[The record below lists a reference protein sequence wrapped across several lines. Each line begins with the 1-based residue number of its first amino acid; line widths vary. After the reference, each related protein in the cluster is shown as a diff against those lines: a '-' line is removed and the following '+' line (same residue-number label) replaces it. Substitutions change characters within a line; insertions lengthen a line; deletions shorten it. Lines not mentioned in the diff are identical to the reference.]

1 MQQRSGERESNGC
14 DREHEFRCNERHRGR
29 RRSGPRRSDGLEFG
43 VIGHG
48 VERRCGRGRRRRD
61 AHAFGVH
68 PDEQCDSKYGN
79 DPGRAHLQRRGRVA
93 ATCVDGVPD
102 GTKSFAIVF
111 RDLSNNLLHASL
123 WDVPAAVT
131 ALPMALPEVALPPEP
146 AGVKQSK
153 GYNGMYGYQGPCPPN
168 EHSYAFVLYA
178 LDVALLPNVTTTSK
192 IADIVSVLEAHAIG
206 TAQLQASFKP

>member
-1 MQQRSGERESNGC
+1 MASNSASSATGSSAAAGVGGAGGMPTPLAFTLTSSAIQNMGMIPV
-14 DREHEFRCNERHRGR
+14 EH
-29 RRSGPRRSDGLEFG
+29 
-43 VIGHG
+43 
-48 VERRCGRGRRRRD
+48 
-61 AHAFGVH
+61 
-68 PDEQCDSKYGN
+68 
-79 DPGRAHLQRRGRVA
+79 
-93 ATCVDGVPD
+93 TCKGADVSPPLAWTGVPD

-192 IADIVSVLEAHAIG
+192 LADIVSVLEAHAIG